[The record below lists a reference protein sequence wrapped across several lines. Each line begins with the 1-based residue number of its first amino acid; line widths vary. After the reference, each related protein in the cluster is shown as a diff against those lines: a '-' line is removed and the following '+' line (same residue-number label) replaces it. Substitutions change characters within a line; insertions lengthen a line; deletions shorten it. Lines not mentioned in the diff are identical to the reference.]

1 MLLSTPR
8 RAARARNVGVALTTA
23 LFACAAMA
31 AASTSSGAVT
41 KKTAKSAAPKNV
53 AASTTTK
60 AARTTSAPTKV
71 AANTTAPT
79 KGAANT
85 VAPTTIAAAPAK
97 PRTGTIRLGYFPNVT
112 HAPAIAG
119 VEGGFFQKALGKD
132 VTLKTFSF
140 NAGPAAIEAL
150 NSGAIDATYVGP
162 NPAINA
168 FVQSSGKAI
177 RIVAGSTSGGAF
189 LVVKPTIGSAADL
202 KGKKVA
208 TPQLGGTQDVA
219 LRYWLK
225 TKGLKTT
232 LEGGGDV
239 SVVPQDN
246 AQTLETFRS
255 GAIDGAWVP
264 EPWATRLILEANARV
279 LVDERDLWPKGNFT
293 TTILI
298 VNTQF
303 LKDKPELVQGLIEGQ
318 VATIDFLNANP
329 NKGPEL
335 VNVGIEKLTG
345 RRLADRVI
353 NSSFVNLSFTND
365 PELSS
370 MKVAADHAVDV
381 DLLRKVDL
389 KGIEDLTLLNKVL
402 ATAGKKKVAE

>member
-1 MLLSTPR
+1 MSLSPPHRAVRPR
-8 RAARARNVGVALTTA
+8 GSLSVALTAAVVT
-23 LFACAAMA
+23 CTAMA
-31 AASTSSGAVT
+31 AASAPSGAAT
-41 KKTAKSAAPKNV
+41 KTATPKKNAAVTTTTKGLP
-53 AASTTTK
+53 TTTK
-60 AARTTSAPTKV
+60 ASP
-71 AANTTAPT
+71 TTA
-79 KGAANT
+79 
-85 VAPTTIAAAPAK
+85 APTTAAPSTVAAAEASK
-97 PRTGTIRLGYFPNVT
+97 PRSGTIRLGYFPNVT

-132 VTLKTFSF
+132 VSLKTFSF

-168 FVQSSGKAI
+168 FVQSGGKAI

-189 LVVKPTIGSAADL
+189 LVVKPTIGSVNDL
-202 KGKKVA
+202 KGKKLA

-225 TKGLKTT
+225 SKGLKTT

-246 AQTLETFRS
+246 AQTLETFRT

-303 LKDKPELVQGLIEGQ
+303 LKDKPELVQGLLEGQ
-318 VATIDFLNANP
+318 VAAIDFLNANP

-335 VNVGIEKLTG
+335 VNAGIEKLTG
-345 RRLADRVI
+345 RKLTDKVI

-365 PELSS
+365 PEISS
-370 MKVAADHAVDV
+370 MKVAADHAVEI
-381 DLLRKVDL
+381 DLLKKVNL

-402 ATAGKKKVAE
+402 TSAGKKKVEE